1 MDVYSVYVLS
11 DAKRK
16 AVYVRYVIDGRRDVQ
31 NVLG

>member
-16 AVYVRYVIDGRRDVQ
+16 AVYVRYITDGRRDVQ